1 MHCSWLIFITS
12 FLLMQKHKK
21 ETVKNGLQIPT
32 ASRRNLFVNKIRF
45 QSLGQR
51 HLPTFSFTISTL
63 SLSLSLLLNISL
75 SVYTNRSLN
84 SFLFSKLGILILG
97 KCMDSSVIRL
107 LISSLRYQF
116 FSLHSSVHIETK
128 SRAPY
133 LLFPE
138 KIFNRMLQLRICC

>member
-1 MHCSWLIFITS
+1 MNCSWLIFITS

-32 ASRRNLFVNKIRF
+32 ASRRNLFVNKSRF

-51 HLPTFSFTISTL
+51 HLPTFSVTIST
-63 SLSLSLLLNISL
+63 LSLLLNISL